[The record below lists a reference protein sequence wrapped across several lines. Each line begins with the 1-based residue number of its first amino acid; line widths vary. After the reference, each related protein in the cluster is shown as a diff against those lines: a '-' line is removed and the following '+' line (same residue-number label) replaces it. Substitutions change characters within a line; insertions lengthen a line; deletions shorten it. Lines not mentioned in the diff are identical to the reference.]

1 MAAECPF
8 WLHTPVH
15 LKVEHAVTPTKGVE
29 CGSTPTGLW
38 LKGQMPPVTTA
49 MHTYHLLSQAG
60 THLHAPVGLEDQLMD
75 VKDMD
80 TEVGK
85 SMYQLLQVSVC
96 PVLQVGNATAYHL
109 QSCH

>member
-1 MAAECPF
+1 M
-8 WLHTPVH
+8 HV
-15 LKVEHAVTPTKGVE
+15 KVEHAVTPVKGVE
-29 CGSTPTGLW
+29 CDSTPAVLW

-96 PVLQVGNATAYHL
+96 LVPQDHVATA
-109 QSCH
+109 